1 MLSVMGTAA
10 IINHQYT
17 IGDKGQ
23 SGFKD
28 AELTKDFKGMGLRQK
43 VTTDGERN
51 DDEIGKASSSKSGS
65 TSGMPQGCTLC
76 HMSFGKL
83 GLPVTGKMKK
93 CAVCK

>member
-23 SGFKD
+23 LGND
-28 AELTKDFKGMGLRQK
+28 LAKDFKGLGLRQK
-43 VTTDGERN
+43 NN
-51 DDEIGKASSSKSGS
+51 DAEKNEDETAKASSSKSGS
-65 TSGMPQGCTLC
+65 SSGMPQGCTLC